1 MCDLE
6 MTILDRPKAM
16 HLGCHG
22 TTIALL
28 TESTTLSLARIHS
41 HSEILSCVSS
51 VSLISIFNPCVPFPF
66 ALMPAGG
73 LYQNQISIWGAKRG
87 MGG

>member
-6 MTILDRPKAM
+6 MTILDRPKAT

-28 TESTTLSLARIHS
+28 TESTTLFLAQIHS
-41 HSEILSCVSS
+41 HSETPSCVAS
-51 VSLISIFNPCVPFPF
+51 VSLIFIFNLCVLSLRSN
-66 ALMPAGG
+66 ACWRVVIELD
-73 LYQNQISIWGAKRG
+73 LD

>member
-22 TTIALL
+22 TTVALL
-28 TESTTLSLARIHS
+28 TESTTLPLERIHS
-41 HSEILSCVSS
+41 HSEIPSCVAS
-51 VSLISIFNPCVPFPF
+51 VSLISIFNLCALFPS
-66 ALMPAGG
+66 ALMSAGG
-73 LYQNQISIWGAKRG
+73 LYQG
-87 MGG
+87 